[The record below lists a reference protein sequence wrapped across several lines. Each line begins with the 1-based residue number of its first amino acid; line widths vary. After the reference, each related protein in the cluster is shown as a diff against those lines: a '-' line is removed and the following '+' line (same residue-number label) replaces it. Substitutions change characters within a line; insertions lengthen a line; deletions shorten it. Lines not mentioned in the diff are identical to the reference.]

1 MTEFNKQQNDFL
13 IKSATYASTLI
24 ALSIMIIKVIGWH
37 YTNSIALFASL
48 VDSLLDITAS
58 AINLIAVQYAL
69 RPPDDNHRFGHEKA
83 QDLAVFGQSVF
94 FGISALFV
102 IYNAITRFNDPV
114 PIEEAGIGIYVMLA
128 STILTSVLV
137 AYQYYVLQKTQS
149 KVVAA
154 DKLHYLVDFLSNMG
168 VLLSLY
174 ASQFHGYH
182 FIDPIL
188 AIIIAIYMLK
198 GALELL
204 IDAFK
209 NLMDH
214 EFGEEEKELIKNIIN
229 THTHVKGFHDLKT
242 RYASHK
248 PFIQVHLEMDGNM
261 SLNQAHKIAIAVEED
276 IKLKFPGAEVIIHQ
290 DPEDVEEYVQY
301 RG

>member
-1 MTEFNKQQNDFL
+1 MTEISKQQNDFL
-13 IKSATYASTLI
+13 IKTATYASTFI
-24 ALSIMIIKVIGWH
+24 ALMIMIIKVIGWH
-37 YTNSIALFASL
+37 FTNSIALFASL

-58 AINLIAVQYAL
+58 AINLVAVQYAL

-94 FGISALFV
+94 FGGSALFV
-102 IYNAITRFNDPV
+102 IYNAFVRFNEPV
-114 PIEEAGIGIYVMLA
+114 PVEQAGIGIYVMIA

-137 AYQYYVLQKTQS
+137 AYQYYVLRRTQS

-154 DKLHYLVDFLSNMG
+154 DKLHYLVDFLSNLG

-174 ASQFHGYH
+174 ASQYHGYH
-182 FIDPIL
+182 SLDPVL
-188 AIIIAIYMLK
+188 AIAIAIYMLK

-214 EFGEEEKELIKNIIN
+214 EFSDREKQIIKDLINSHEE
-229 THTHVKGFHDLKT
+229 VKGFHDLKT

-248 PFIQVHLEMDGNM
+248 PFIQVHLEMDGEIT
-261 SLNQAHKIAIAVEED
+261 LNQAHKIAIAVEED
-276 IKLKFPGAEVIIHQ
+276 IKSQFRGAEVIIHQ
-290 DPEDVEEYVQY
+290 DPEDVEEHVQY
-301 RG
+301 RA